1 MTIEYYENE
10 ILDLSKTFH
19 EARKI
24 KDEFKR
30 EAKMEFLGAV
40 LRMLETSIET
50 SRILRDYKSQI
61 KERSAV

>member
-10 ILDLSKTFH
+10 ILDLSKAFK
-19 EARKI
+19 EARQI
-24 KDEFKR
+24 KDEFQR

-50 SRILRDYKSQI
+50 SRILRDYKSQMN
-61 KERSAV
+61 ERGA